1 MVYNLNMV
9 EVVNQ
14 KSHEIEELIMV
25 NLEAQKKTLQES

>member
-1 MVYNLNMV
+1 MV

-25 NLEAQKKTLQES
+25 NLETQKRTLQES